1 MNQSPTVPVELVGG
15 NILGTAQPL
24 KRRSQGKNEICPNGD
39 RREIRNRMPN
49 DHRVDE
55 ALLQHRRDQQRIDYS
70 HVRTNVECD
79 YKEEGGDGRLSWEL
93 QRMELHRSDQCSK

>member
-39 RREIRNRMPN
+39 RREIRNRIPN

-55 ALLQHRRDQQRIDYS
+55 ALLQPRRDQQRIDHS
-70 HVRTNVECD
+70 HVIPNVECAS
-79 YKEEGGDGRLSWEL
+79 KQVGDHRRQRRDQQRMSL
-93 QRMELHRSDQCSK
+93 QRSVHG